1 LRYGSLMFSLEVFLG
16 SVESAAFTH
25 TGYCFAP
32 Q

>member
-1 LRYGSLMFSLEVFLG
+1 LRYGSLTFSLEVFLG

-25 TGYCFAP
+25 TGYCFAS